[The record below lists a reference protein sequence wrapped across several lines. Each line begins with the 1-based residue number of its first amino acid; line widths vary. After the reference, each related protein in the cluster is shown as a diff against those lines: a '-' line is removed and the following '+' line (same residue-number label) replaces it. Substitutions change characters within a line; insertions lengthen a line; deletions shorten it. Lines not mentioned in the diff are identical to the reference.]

1 MTSKTFP
8 KSEHFTYHELA
19 DGVWAAIVIP
29 TGLAASNSGI
39 VDLGDRTLIFDTTLS
54 PASAAELRSLA
65 ENLTGRN
72 IDYVLNSHWHQ
83 DHVFGN
89 AIFAPETEIYS
100 TVRTSELIAEKMPN
114 IMVEFKK
121 HWAEELKQYEENI
134 RMAKDEAERLDHED
148 SVRFV
153 QSIID
158 TFPQLTLRL
167 PDHTFTDRIEFKGSK
182 RTVEFI
188 TVGGGHTDSDAFL
201 HLPDEQII
209 FTGDLLVVKNHPDL
223 TSGHPREWLNILA
236 KIKAL
241 DPVRLVPGH
250 GELATVDDITA
261 KERYIN
267 TLIQMAEKNIHE
279 GGTAESAAALP
290 PPALTEGLDNED
302 AFERN
307 MKFLH
312 ELIISETT
320 PRS

>member
-1 MTSKTFP
+1 MTSTTLP
-8 KSEHFTYHELA
+8 QSEHFTYHELA

-54 PASAAELRSLA
+54 PASAAELRAVA
-65 ENLTGRN
+65 ESLTGRSVT
-72 IDYVLNSHWHQ
+72 YVLNSHWHQ

-89 AIFAPETEIYS
+89 AVFAPETEIHA
-100 TVRTSELIAEKMPN
+100 TARTSEIIAEKIPN
-114 IMVEFKK
+114 IIIEFKQ
-121 HWAEELKQYEENI
+121 HWSEELKLYEEN
-134 RMAKDEAERLDHED
+134 AKAAKNEAERLDHEE

-153 QSIID
+153 KSIID
-158 TFPQLTLRL
+158 TFPQLELRL
-167 PDHTFTDRIEFKGSK
+167 PDHTFTDRWEFKGTK
-182 RTVEFI
+182 RTAEFI
-188 TVGGGHTDSDAFL
+188 TFGGGHTDSDAFL
-201 HLPDEQII
+201 HLPAERII

-241 DPVRLVPGH
+241 NPAQLVPGH
-250 GELATVDDITA
+250 GELATVDDIAT

-267 TLIQMAEKNIHE
+267 ALIRMAEQNLHD

-290 PPALTEGLDNED
+290 PPALTEGMENED

-307 MKFLH
+307 MRFLH
-312 ELIISETT
+312 EVIISENA

>member
-8 KSEHFTYHELA
+8 KSEHFTYHELTE
-19 DGVWAAIVIP
+19 GVWAAIVIP
-29 TGLAASNSGI
+29 SGLAASNSGI
-39 VDLGDRTLIFDTTLS
+39 IDLGDRTLIFDTTLS

-65 ENLTGRN
+65 ENLTGRPVT
-72 IDYVLNSHWHQ
+72 YVLNSHWHQ

-89 AIFAPETEIYS
+89 AVFAPETEIYA
-100 TVRTSELIAEKMPN
+100 TTRTSEIIAEKLPN

-121 HWAEELKQYEENI
+121 HWSGELKLYEENA
-134 RMAKDEAERLDHED
+134 RTAKDEAERLDHEA

-158 TFPQLTLRL
+158 TFPQIKLRL
-167 PDHTFTDRIEFKGSK
+167 PDHTFTDKIEFKGSK

-188 TVGGGHTDSDAFL
+188 TFGGGHTDSDAFL
-201 HLPDEQII
+201 HLPAERII

-236 KIKAL
+236 QIKAL
-241 DPVRLVPGH
+241 NPAQLIPGH
-250 GELATVDDITA
+250 GELATMADIAA

-267 TLIQMAEKNIHE
+267 TLIQMAEQNLHE
-279 GGTAESAAALP
+279 GGTAESAATLP
-290 PPALTEGLDNED
+290 PPALTEGWNNAES
-302 AFERN
+302 FERN

-312 ELIISETT
+312 EVIISENT